1 MKLQKSV
8 YWITTGLF
16 ALWMLLNAKA
26 YLFSDEA
33 KQLCAHFGFPG
44 YFRIELGIA
53 KIIGVII
60 LLTPTSK
67 SRLVE
72 WAYVGFG
79 ITIISG
85 FIAHVASGDTVI
97 ASLSALLALAIL
109 VTSYFSYHRLLT
121 KKP

>member
-8 YWITTGLF
+8 YWIATGLF

-33 KQLCAHFGFPG
+33 RQLCAHFGFPD

-53 KIIGVII
+53 KFIGVII
-60 LLTPTSK
+60 LVTSASK

-72 WAYVGFG
+72 WTYAGFG

-85 FIAHVASGDTVI
+85 FIAHVASGDTI
-97 ASLSALLALAIL
+97 ITSASALLALAIL
-109 VTSYFSYHRLLT
+109 VTSYVSYHSLLT
-121 KKP
+121 KKS